1 MIAALP
7 GPCKPPG
14 IPCQTAVLAFGGF
27 PARSDMPPE
36 TASNSDPSRSD
47 RSTPARSAAA
57 RIVALADECVLC
69 GLCLPHCP
77 TYGLDRSEGESP
89 RGRIMLMKGFAEG
102 RIDPAPAATTYLD
115 HCLACRSCE
124 RVCPAQVRFGEL
136 LLLGREAQRAAV
148 PAGSRQRA
156 LEWLLPRRGW
166 LNLALRIARGLR
178 SVLPGPWR
186 RMPPAPARRAFDPV
200 HAPTAPA
207 RGHVALFLGCLGR
220 HYDADTASA
229 AIRLLSRLGFEVHV
243 PRDQTCCGALHRHAG
258 ARAAADVLAQRNR
271 QAFTATKPIA
281 ILTLASGCHESIAQ
295 GFALDAASPPVHDLF
310 DFLAAD
316 AQFERLRFR
325 AAKPGARVALHL
337 PCTQR
342 NVLRNAAKIAP
353 MLARV
358 PGLEVVAL
366 PETGCC
372 GAAGSHMMTEPT
384 RADALR
390 APLLDAVAA
399 SDAATLCTSNV
410 GCRVHLAVGLETR
423 GLAVPIRHPIE
434 LLAEHLE

>member
-1 MIAALP
+1 
-7 GPCKPPG
+7 
-14 IPCQTAVLAFGGF
+14 
-27 PARSDMPPE
+27 MPPE
-36 TASNSDPSRSD
+36 LTAISDLSHSE
-47 RSTPARSAAA
+47 RSTPARSAAV
-57 RIVALADECVLC
+57 RIVALADDCVLC

-89 RGRIMLMKGFAEG
+89 RGRIMLMKGLAEG
-102 RIDPAPAATTYLD
+102 RIAPEPAATAHLD

-124 RVCPAQVRFGEL
+124 RVCPAQVRYGEL
-136 LLLGREAQRAAV
+136 LLLGRESQRAAV

-156 LEWLLPRRGW
+156 LEWLLPRPAW
-166 LNLALRIARGLR
+166 LNLALRIARALQA
-178 SVLPGPWR
+178 VMPGPWR
-186 RMPPAPARRAFDPV
+186 RMPPAPARRALDPV

-207 RGHVALFLGCLGR
+207 RGQVALFLGCLGR

-229 AIRLLSRLGFEVHV
+229 AIRLLNRLGFEVHV
-243 PRDQTCCGALHRHAG
+243 PHNQTCCGALHRHAG
-258 ARAAADVLAQRNR
+258 AREAADALAQRNR
-271 QAFTATKPIA
+271 LAFVTTIKPIA

-325 AAKPGARVALHL
+325 AAKTGARVALHL

-372 GAAGSHMMTEPT
+372 GAAGSHMLTEPT

-390 APLLDAVAA
+390 GPLLDAVAA

-410 GCRVHLAVGLETR
+410 GCRMHLAVGLKTR